1 MNNNEAAN
9 KMEKIIAI
17 WKLSQKSSSKKRK
30 LSIVSLCIYILIGVG
45 VSSLLFFYSGLTR
58 TLNVLNEWITNLHA
72 IAADW
77 TTVKEIYTRAKH
89 VNRIKRKWQILKTG
103 DSYILYSGNV
113 LFRVSKGNSTYVP
126 QLRADIPLVIIDY
139 YREMQ
144 TKYKRIFE

>member
-45 VSSLLFFYSGLTR
+45 VSSLLFWPYS
-58 TLNVLNEWITNLHA
+58 
-72 IAADW
+72 
-77 TTVKEIYTRAKH
+77 YPQ
-89 VNRIKRKWQILKTG
+89 RIKRMNNKSARDCCRLNDCERNLHSCKTRES
-103 DSYILYSGNV
+103 DKKKVTDIENWWFLLILYSGNV

>member
-30 LSIVSLCIYILIGVG
+30 LSIVSLCIYIY
-45 VSSLLFFYSGLTR
+45 SSESECRLFYSGLTR

-126 QLRADIPLVIIDY
+126 QVRADIPLVIIDY

>member
-45 VSSLLFFYSGLTR
+45 VSSLLFWPYSYPQRIKRMNNKSARDCCRL
-58 TLNVLNEWITNLHA
+58 
-72 IAADW
+72 
-77 TTVKEIYTRAKH
+77 TVKEIYTRAKH

>member
-30 LSIVSLCIYILIGVG
+30 LSIVSLCIYNILIGVG
-45 VSSLLFFYSGLTR
+45 VSSLLFWPYSYPQR
-58 TLNVLNEWITNLHA
+58 IKRMNNKSARDCCRLNDCERNLHSC
-72 IAADW
+72 
-77 TTVKEIYTRAKH
+77 ETRD
-89 VNRIKRKWQILKTG
+89 RIKRKWQILKTD
-103 DSYILYSGNV
+103 DSYILYNGNV

>member
-45 VSSLLFFYSGLTR
+45 VSSLLFWPYS
-58 TLNVLNEWITNLHA
+58 
-72 IAADW
+72 
-77 TTVKEIYTRAKH
+77 YPQ
-89 VNRIKRKWQILKTG
+89 RIKRMNNKSARDCCRLNDCKRNLHSCETRESDKKKVTDIENWWFLL
-103 DSYILYSGNV
+103 ILYSGNV

>member
-30 LSIVSLCIYILIGVG
+30 LSIVSLCIYIY
-45 VSSLLFFYSGLTR
+45 SSESECRLFYSGLTR

-103 DSYILYSGNV
+103 DSYSFFIAEMYC
-113 LFRVSKGNSTYVP
+113 FAYRKGT
-126 QLRADIPLVIIDY
+126 QLTFLNFVQIY
-139 YREMQ
+139 HS
-144 TKYKRIFE
+144 

>member
-30 LSIVSLCIYILIGVG
+30 LSIVSLCIYILIGV
-45 VSSLLFFYSGLTR
+45 SSLLFWPYS
-58 TLNVLNEWITNLHA
+58 
-72 IAADW
+72 
-77 TTVKEIYTRAKH
+77 YPQ
-89 VNRIKRKWQILKTG
+89 RIKRMNNKSARDCCRLNDCERNLHSCETRESDKKKVTDIENWWFLL
-103 DSYILYSGNV
+103 ILYSGNV